1 MSSPWSYDQ
10 FVDIRFKRLVI
21 FRHADLIVSVSS
33 FYKEASLKS
42 ADAFGGQ
49 KIGRAS
55 CRERV

>member
-33 FYKEASLKS
+33 FYMEASLKS

-49 KIGRAS
+49 KRPV
-55 CRERV
+55 C

>member
-33 FYKEASLKS
+33 FYNVASLKS

-49 KIGRAS
+49 KRPV
-55 CRERV
+55 C